1 MGRKGRAQAGR
12 EHTDGT
18 DAPERSRS
26 APSRRLRQAR
36 RGARPAVGLR
46 LLRSSRSIPSTTS
59 TGGYEPPEQIGTTGV
74 SGPRATLDPRWVRP
88 TRYVGR
94 RILSFE
100 VQYVSASTQDTK
112 GSFAVNYALSPL
124 SQKGHN

>member
-18 DAPERSRS
+18 DAPERSRP
-26 APSRRLRQAR
+26 APSRRLPQAR

-59 TGGYEPPEQIGTTGV
+59 TGGYEPRNK
-74 SGPRATLDPRWVRP
+74 SGQQAFPGLAQPSIPRWVRP

-94 RILSFE
+94 RVLSFE
-100 VQYVSASTQDTK
+100 VQYVSASTQDTE

>member
-59 TGGYEPPEQIGTTGV
+59 TGGYEPPEQIGTTSV
-74 SGPRATLDPRWVRP
+74 SGPPATPDPPLGQTNPLRRP
-88 TRYVGR
+88 SRPPLRGS
-94 RILSFE
+94 II
-100 VQYVSASTQDTK
+100 VSPPS
-112 GSFAVNYALSPL
+112 
-124 SQKGHN
+124 GHQGF